1 MNGKPTYGEVYRESA
16 ARLAEA
22 GIDEAAL
29 DARLL
34 LEFVCGTDRNTL
46 LVHGEREVLEEEY
59 EKYRGLIE
67 RRASHVPLQHLTG
80 EQDFMGLTFL
90 VNKDVL
96 VPRQDTEVLVEEVM
110 KHLHD
115 GMRILDMCTG
125 SGCIL
130 LSLLHYS
137 NDCEG
142 VGVDLSGQALAVA
155 RENYERLRVERQEM
169 KARFLEGNLFAALK
183 CGKAT
188 DSVEAEEASDGAEA
202 SGDGN
207 VAHGGNGTEP
217 GNAERFDVIVSNPP
231 YIKTDVI
238 DTLMPEVREHE
249 PVMALD
255 GGADG
260 LIFYRRIAENAVNYL
275 SGGGMLFFE
284 IGCEQATDVCMIME
298 TAGFREIAVV
308 KDFAGLDR
316 VVYGSWFG

>member
-1 MNGKPTYGEVYRESA
+1 MNNNLAYGEIYEEGRA
-16 ARLAEA
+16 CLAES
-22 GIDEAAL
+22 GVDEAAL

-46 LVHGEREVLEEEY
+46 LAHGDMEVSAEKCER
-59 EKYRGLIE
+59 YRELIQ
-67 RRASHVPLQHLTG
+67 RRAAHVPLQHLTG

-90 VNKDVL
+90 VNENVL

-130 LSLLHYS
+130 LSLLQYS

-142 VGVDLSGQALAVA
+142 VGVDLSEQALAVA
-155 RENYERLRVERQEM
+155 RENYERLLAGRPEM
-169 KARFLEGNLFAALK
+169 KARFQEGDLFEAL
-183 CGKAT
+183 
-188 DSVEAEEASDGAEA
+188 
-202 SGDGN
+202 
-207 VAHGGNGTEP
+207 GNGANDETDCS
-217 GNAERFDVIVSNPP
+217 GGRFDLIVSNPP

-249 PVMALD
+249 PMMALN

-260 LIFYRRIAENAVNYL
+260 LIFYRRIAGEAGGCLN
-275 SGGGMLFFE
+275 GGGMLFFE
-284 IGCEQATDVCMIME
+284 IGCEQAEDVRKIME
-298 TAGFREIAVV
+298 EAGFREIEVV
-308 KDFAGLDR
+308 KDFSGLDR
-316 VVYGSWFG
+316 VIYGSWR